1 MLDTLAH
8 ELGKLPNKLA
18 FEGHT
23 DSKQYSSSGNYGN
36 WELSADRANAEHR
49 LMVQNDVRPDQITQ
63 VRGFADQ
70 HLRKADNPLDP
81 ANRRI
86 SLIVRY
92 QEKKAP
98 AEGAAGESGE
108 GEQKSGEHKTAEGKS
123 AEGKEER
130 AVRPPSGATKPAE
143 NSHRE

>member
-1 MLDTLAH
+1 MLVTLAH

-36 WELSADRANAEHR
+36 WELSADRANAARR
-49 LMVQNDVRPDQITQ
+49 LVVQNDVRPDQVTE

-70 HLRKADNPLDP
+70 HLRKADHPLDP

-86 SLIVRY
+86 SLIVQY
-92 QEKKAP
+92 QEKKAVAEGSAESQGEDREADAGEGKKAERKS
-98 AEGAAGESGE
+98 AEGAAAKSEVES
-108 GEQKSGEHKTAEGKS
+108 K
-123 AEGKEER
+123 
-130 AVRPPSGATKPAE
+130 KPAE
-143 NSHRE
+143 NSHKE